1 MPAISIYV
9 VNIRTYHQLYIY
21 TVYIYIYLCMGNIS
35 NTSLTNRDAQRSEVT
50 SLLSQRPIY
59 REL

>member
-1 MPAISIYV
+1 MPAMSIYV

-21 TVYIYIYLCMGNIS
+21 IYLCMGN
-35 NTSLTNRDAQRSEVT
+35 TSATNRDAQRSEVT